1 MFDVTSIITR
11 SKNNVIFNVFQN
23 NKIDQLNG
31 QFNKYVLGAG
41 KKTSIWA
48 VVGEL
53 GRYSLYIIISIIKYW
68 IHLHDDTSSPIL
80 RAALDEN
87 YGMFQSD
94 QHCWLTCIHII
105 LKELNLL
112 SIVYSLI
119 SCGNKEI
126 NELKHRLK
134 DNFAQIWKTNINLI
148 KFNNTTNRNENKL
161 RTYSK
166 FKTIF
171 K

>member
-1 MFDVTSIITR
+1 MLDVTSRITR

-23 NKIDQLNG
+23 SKIDKLNT
-31 QFNKYVLGAG
+31 QFNKYVLGLGIKA
-41 KKTSIWA
+41 SYWE

-53 GRYSLYIIISIIKYW
+53 GIYPLYIDIIISMIKYW

-94 QHCWLTCIHII
+94 QHCWVTCIHII

-112 SIVYSLI
+112 KIVYSPI

-126 NELKHRLK
+126 DELKHRLK
-134 DNFAQIWKTNINLI
+134 DNFAQIWKTNINLV

-161 RTYSK
+161 GTY
-166 FKTIF
+166 
-171 K
+171 